1 MYLATRK
8 IRSAGRTS
16 GSIEITLPA
25 ELQVLE
31 GIECRLI
38 VRDGTRPEI
47 VLQPELSAAQAV
59 FQSLWQMIRLG
70 LSDVDEI
77 GEFSPSD
84 FILTLFPPTQ
94 WQERPPLAC
103 ADALAVIRSQARL
116 QNQDSTALTRLI
128 SFLAVVAGHRLGL
141 TGSLAL
147 AFADA
152 TAYIMTGAAAGLG
165 ADFER
170 GMAHRAFWGNGRATS
185 LGSPFDQTAWEQAR
199 PGFRRL
205 TKQFLQWQIDPRL
218 YSEARE
224 KWYRALSME
233 VSTDEMKGETEWL

>member
-77 GEFSPSD
+77 GDFSPAD

-103 ADALAVIRSQARL
+103 ADALAVIRSQDRR
-116 QNQDSTALTRLI
+116 QNPDSTALTRLI

-152 TAYIMTGAAAGLG
+152 TAYIVTGTAAGLG

-170 GMAHRAFWGNGRATS
+170 GMAHRAFWGDGRAAS
-185 LGSPFDQTAWEQAR
+185 LGSPFDPTVWEQAR
-199 PGFRRL
+199 PGFRRVL
-205 TKQFLQWQIDPRL
+205 DQFLHWQNDPRP
-218 YSEARE
+218 YSAARE
-224 KWYRALSME
+224 KWYRALSLE